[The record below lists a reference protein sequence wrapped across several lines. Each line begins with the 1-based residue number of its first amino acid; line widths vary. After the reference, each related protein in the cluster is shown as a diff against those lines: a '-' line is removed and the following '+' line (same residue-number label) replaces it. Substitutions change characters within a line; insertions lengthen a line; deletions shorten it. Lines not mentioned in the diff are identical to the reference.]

1 MACKN
6 KHNIFPPAAE
16 FGFYIPLNLEA
27 DRADAHDL
35 LLGEGEAQAETDG
48 AVARPNVAATG

>member
-27 DRADAHDL
+27 DRADAHEL
-35 LLGEGEAQAETDG
+35 LLGEGEAQAVTVV
-48 AVARPNVAATG
+48 AVARPIAEAIG